1 MNKLFFYVVVLLSTF
16 YSSYAQRKSDQKQI
30 DSSQI
35 PSAVKTSQSTAFPTV
50 TVSRWEVRDVI
61 ANRKYVTKYVAVF
74 VTDNATIRARY
85 KGDGTLVSSSRYFD
99 GEQAPSQI
107 KNLGSKYNE
116 HKLKSVEEIK
126 TYAKGK
132 VFYRAHFYKGKRK
145 TLVYTD
151 DNGKEIANDKVPA
164 EVKEEEDIEG

>member
-30 DSSQI
+30 DPSEI
-35 PSAVKTSQSTAFPTV
+35 PSAVKTSQSTSFPTV

-74 VTDNATIRARY
+74 EADDNTIRARY
-85 KGDGTLVSSSRYFD
+85 KGDGTLVSSSKYFD
-99 GEQAPSQI
+99 GEHAPSQI

-116 HKLKSVEEIK
+116 YTLKNAEEIK
-126 TYAKGK
+126 TYSKGR
-132 VFYRAHFYKGKRK
+132 VFYRAHFYKGKKK

-151 DNGKEIANDKVPA
+151 DSGKEIANDKVLA
-164 EVKEEEDIEG
+164 EVKEEEDI

>member
-1 MNKLFFYVVVLLSTF
+1 MNKLFFYVVVLLSTC
-16 YSSYAQRKSDQKQI
+16 YSSYAQRKSEQKQI
-30 DSSQI
+30 DPSQI

-50 TVSRWEVRDVI
+50 TGTRWEVRDVI

-74 VTDNATIRARY
+74 TTDNTTIHARY
-85 KGDGTLVSSSRYFD
+85 KGDGTLVSSSKYFD
-99 GEQAPSQI
+99 GEHAPSQI

-116 HKLKSVEEIK
+116 YTLKSAEEIK

-132 VFYRAHFYKGKRK
+132 VFYRAHFYKGKKK

-151 DNGKEIANDKVPA
+151 DSGKEIANEKVLV
-164 EVKEEEDIEG
+164 EVREE